1 MPSVIDK
8 NRPCKQQPQKM
19 DVLIALPIVSEP
31 HDNNW
36 RERQTKKRAL
46 AISQRKELVPIVT
59 LPLFTRLFGTFLH
72 YKGEASFRARR
83 CF

>member
-19 DVLIALPIVSEP
+19 DVLIPLPILYLISTIITEEK
-31 HDNNW
+31 
-36 RERQTKKRAL
+36 ERKIKKDKEKGAS

-59 LPLFTRLFGTFLH
+59 LPLFTRLL
-72 YKGEASFRARR
+72 
-83 CF
+83 

>member
-19 DVLIALPIVSEP
+19 DVLIALPIIVSEP

-36 RERQTKKRAL
+36 KERKKDKKR
-46 AISQRKELVPIVT
+46 QRK
-59 LPLFTRLFGTFLH
+59 GH
-72 YKGEASFRARR
+72 
-83 CF
+83 